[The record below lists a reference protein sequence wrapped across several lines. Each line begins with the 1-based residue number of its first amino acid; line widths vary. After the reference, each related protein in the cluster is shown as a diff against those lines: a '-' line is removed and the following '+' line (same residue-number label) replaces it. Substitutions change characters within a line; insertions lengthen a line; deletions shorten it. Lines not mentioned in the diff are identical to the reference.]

1 MHIGKASGAQIAFL
15 SFAWLLLMVPA
26 TRWLVKAHDWSPGQ
40 AAFIE
45 RSGAILAMGALILLV
60 PRLRRWCSRLLATP
74 VPAECRRETWVVAF
88 TKPLMAFAIFG
99 FVALW
104 HWITDGPAG
113 LAQWVRSGPSP
124 EAQMSRALTA
134 TGLAM
139 LLTQAIV
146 GPVIEELVFRGLLY
160 KAWEETW
167 GWFIAMVLSA
177 AVFGAYHGGF
187 WPAFVG
193 GLIYAAL
200 YRRTGSLLAPILV
213 HGLYN
218 AMLWYPFLGRHLMPA
233 DREAPGDISNWA
245 FHLAA
250 LVACAIAIPAYL
262 WVARVPAAAARA
274 EAA

>member
-1 MHIGKASGAQIAFL
+1 MQIGKASGAQIAFL
-15 SFAWLLLMVPA
+15 SFAGLLLMVPA
-26 TRWLVKAHDWSPGQ
+26 TRWVVKVHDWTPEQ

-45 RSGAILAMGALILLV
+45 RCLAVLAMGALILLV
-60 PRLRRWCSRLLATP
+60 PWLRRTCSQLLATP
-74 VPAECRRETWVVAF
+74 VPAECRRETWLVAS

-104 HWITDGPAG
+104 HWSADGPAG
-113 LAQWVRSGPSP
+113 LARWVGSAPSAQ
-124 EAQMSRALTA
+124 AQMSRALTA
-134 TGLAM
+134 TGFAM

-146 GPVIEELVFRGLLY
+146 GPVVEELVFRGLLY
-160 KAWEETW
+160 KAWEEAW

-187 WPAFVG
+187 WPAFVS
-193 GLIYAAL
+193 GLIYAAV

-218 AMLWYPFLGRHLMPA
+218 ATLWYPFLGRILVPGR
-233 DREAPGDISNWA
+233 DPGDISSWA

-250 LVACAIAIPAYL
+250 LAACAIALPAYL
-262 WVARVPAAAARA
+262 WMARAPAARAAAA
-274 EAA
+274 